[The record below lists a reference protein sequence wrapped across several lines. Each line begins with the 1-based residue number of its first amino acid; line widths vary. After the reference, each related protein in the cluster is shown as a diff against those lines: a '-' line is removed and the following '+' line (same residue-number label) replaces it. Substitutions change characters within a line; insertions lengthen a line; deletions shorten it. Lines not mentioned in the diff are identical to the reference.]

1 MGRGLILV
9 RHALPV
15 VSDMVPST
23 DSTLPESSIEDCVL
37 LADCLPDDLAPV
49 VYSSSQPKAERTAAV
64 IALRRGLTVET
75 DEAFRE
81 VDKPEEWFDVDED
94 YRAAVAAY
102 LHDGGRSGWD
112 THAAVARRFGDAV
125 DRALAANPSGDVVVV
140 NHGMAL
146 SLYVASKTPID
157 LVAFWRALTFPDAW
171 RLHLVSGEMTHLS
184 EEGIPAQASTRT
196 DTGEPGARTPG

>member
-1 MGRGLILV
+1 MRSARLI
-9 RHALPV
+9 
-15 VSDMVPST
+15 S
-23 DSTLPESSIEDCVL
+23 
-37 LADCLPDDLAPV
+37 
-49 VYSSSQPKAERTAAV
+49 
-64 IALRRGLTVET
+64 RRS
-75 DEAFRE
+75 
-81 VDKPEEWFDVDED
+81 EWFDDDED
-94 YRAAVAAY
+94 YRATVAAY